1 MISTIRREIVGPA
14 DTSTGFEAAFSDDMF
29 EDQASH
35 RNGQVYWMPGTESR
49 PEEVIFYQRESP
61 HRKYGAGRL
70 HPIFHDPDGDEASN
84 SALQASDVVG
94 MDEELDDA
102 DGEVV
107 GENDELD
114 ARYDEKENGDEFQV
128 SDGQSRYVSSMGI
141 TFCARLESSGLL
153 IVHLPQEF
161 RFSWQNEDEPPFQVN
176 GRYEP
181 ARRTFVSEKGRS
193 QPQQIWRRLPAVPPN
208 TQVEI
213 PADKLLAGQ
222 LLTRKVQ
229 TSGNPDLSL
238 YLDVFPRVWNKS
250 RPDSLIVTVVLR
262 NRSDV
267 KNKLDEQRLNLFQT
281 FFSVSVNKGVFE
293 KYPEPTR
300 SFEKLDFEEQSLSLL
315 YRDSS
320 TWAIGH
326 GCAACW
332 GSTEDSPPEEIT
344 ADVLPAT
351 ELPSMT
357 PDVEVDAQQLTV
369 KMRDLFEL
377 DSDGTGPGWDSLKKL
392 VRGYEQWIVTQKERA
407 EDLEGKFTTV
417 SAKHLEKAE
426 EACRR
431 IKRGLE
437 LVRADEDIRNSFRAA
452 NMAMLLQ
459 QISMKVLSKRALT
472 WRADARQILP
482 EEPYRPASLVLR
494 NDALPDG
501 IGSWRTFQIAFLL
514 MSIEGITDESSADRD
529 AVDLIWFPT
538 GGGKTEAYLGLIAF
552 YLFHQRRCGDERDG
566 TNVLMRYTLRMLTTQ
581 QFQRAASL
589 ICAMEHLRKN
599 AQDYDLPVFQGAR
612 FSLGLWLG
620 QEGTPN
626 KVSNVGKKI
635 GEYERGKATG
645 NPLVVTECPWCRS
658 EIGRYSGPKPRNVR
672 DKDWHRVR
680 GINRQGQIYCP
691 DVSCEFSGASGKD
704 FVPVEVVDERIYSDP
719 PSFIISTADKLAM
732 LAYRPGDE
740 QHAGTSRLFG
750 RKFVGGKAEQVKA
763 PPGLIVQD
771 ELHLISG
778 PLGTVYALYEGM
790 IEALCTRISNGQR
803 FGPKIIAST
812 ATIRGADAQVRALY
826 DREDTRLFPPPGLD
840 IGDSFFGKH
849 AKKDGVLEPGRLYL
863 GVHAADYNSLQT
875 TQVRT
880 FSAALFGA
888 YKLSPDRR
896 DPWWTLL
903 AFYNSIRELSGAY
916 TLFDSDIRSRLKML
930 FNREGNTLQDRRRL
944 KIIKELT
951 SRLSQ
956 AEIVGMLDGLSNT
969 HGQTGRE
976 EPFDVCLASSIVE
989 VGVDIDRL
997 SLMGVVG
1004 QPKTTA
1010 SYIQV
1015 TGRVG
1020 RRWWDRP
1027 GLILTVYSPSKSR
1040 DRSHYEQFESYHR
1053 RLYEHVEPT
1062 SATPFAV
1069 SAIERALSGVLIAW
1083 ARQHFCEPAFK
1094 AHDSIA
1100 SIEDCYTM
1108 LVKRCRS
1115 IQQPEDQN
1123 RSIQVLT
1130 AVKDRLVDKWRSG
1143 PQAYE
1148 RFPPDP
1154 DEDYLMLWPGQYST
1168 ARQKRIGE
1176 QVPSSMRQVD
1186 RAGKLQISEAYLG
1199 GDE

>member
-1 MISTIRREIVGPA
+1 
-14 DTSTGFEAAFSDDMF
+14 
-29 EDQASH
+29 
-35 RNGQVYWMPGTESR
+35 
-49 PEEVIFYQRESP
+49 
-61 HRKYGAGRL
+61 
-70 HPIFHDPDGDEASN
+70 
-84 SALQASDVVG
+84 
-94 MDEELDDA
+94 
-102 DGEVV
+102 
-107 GENDELD
+107 
-114 ARYDEKENGDEFQV
+114 
-128 SDGQSRYVSSMGI
+128 
-141 TFCARLESSGLL
+141 LL
-153 IVHLPQEF
+153 IGHLPQEF
-161 RFSWQNEDEPPFQVN
+161 RFNWQDEGEAPFQVN

-181 ARRTFVSEKGRS
+181 AKRTVVSEKGQS

-208 TQVEI
+208 TQIEI
-213 PADKLLAGQ
+213 PADKLLAEK
-222 LLTRKVQ
+222 LITRPVQ

-238 YLDVFPRVWNKS
+238 YLDVFPRVWDKS

-262 NRSDV
+262 NRSDA
-267 KNKLDEQRLNLFQT
+267 KTKLDEQRLNLFQT
-281 FFSVSVNKGVFE
+281 FFAVRIDKGVFE

-300 SFEKLDFEEQSLSLL
+300 SFDKLDFEEKSLSLL

-332 GSTEDSPPEEIT
+332 GSTEDSPPEEII

-357 PDVEVDAQQLTV
+357 PNIEVDGQQLTV

-377 DSDGTGPGWDSLKKL
+377 DSDGLSPGWDSLNSL
-392 VRGYEQWIVTQKERA
+392 VRGYEQWIITQKERT
-407 EDLEGKFTTV
+407 ETLEEKFMTV
-417 SAKHLEKAE
+417 SAEHLEKAE

-437 LVRADEDIRNSFRAA
+437 LIRIDADIRDSFRAA

-459 QISMKVLSKRALT
+459 QISMKVLSKRALQWMT
-472 WRADARQILP
+472 ESRQILP
-482 EEPYRPASLVLR
+482 EDPYRPASLVLQ
-494 NDALPDG
+494 DDTLPDG
-501 IGSWRTFQIAFLL
+501 IGSWRAFQIAFLL
-514 MSIEGITDESSADRD
+514 MSIEGVTDEFSVDRD

-552 YLFHQRRCGDERDG
+552 YLFYQRRCGDGRDG

-589 ICAMEHLRKN
+589 VCAMEHLRKN
-599 AQDYDLPVFQGAR
+599 TQDYGLPVLQGAR

-620 QEGTPN
+620 EEGTPN
-626 KVSNVGKKI
+626 KVGGVARKI
-635 GEYERGKATG
+635 GDYERGKASG
-645 NPLVVTECPWCRS
+645 NPLVITECPWCRS
-658 EIGRYSGPKPRNVR
+658 EIGRYSGPKPRNVG
-672 DKDWHRVR
+672 KDWRRVK
-680 GINRQGQIYCP
+680 GIDKQGQIYCP
-691 DVSCEFSGASGKD
+691 DVRCEFSGASGKD
-704 FVPVEVVDERIYSDP
+704 FIPVEVVDERIYSNP

-740 QHAGTSRLFG
+740 KYPGTASLFG
-750 RKFVGGKAEQVKA
+750 RRFVGSKAEQIKA

-790 IEALCTRISNGQR
+790 IETLCTGVAGERR

-812 ATIRGADAQVRALY
+812 ATIRGADTQVRALY
-826 DREDTRLFPPPGLD
+826 DRRDTRLFPPPGLD

-888 YKLSPDRR
+888 YQLPQNRR

-930 FNREGNTLQDRRRL
+930 FNREGNTLQNRRRL

-1027 GLILTVYSPSKSR
+1027 GLILTVYSPSRSR

-1062 SATPFAV
+1062 SATPFAL
-1069 SAIERALSGVLIAW
+1069 SAIERALPGVLIAW
-1083 ARQHFCEPAFK
+1083 ARQHFNEPAYK
-1094 AHDSIA
+1094 AYDSIA

-1108 LVKRCRS
+1108 LVRRCQS
-1115 IQQPEDQN
+1115 IQQPEDQK
-1123 RSIQVLT
+1123 RSIQVLK
-1130 AVKDRLVDKWRSG
+1130 AVKDRLVNKWQSG
-1143 PQAYE
+1143 PEEYE
-1148 RFPPDP
+1148 KFPPDP

-1186 RAGKLQISEAYLG
+1186 SAASLQISQAYLG